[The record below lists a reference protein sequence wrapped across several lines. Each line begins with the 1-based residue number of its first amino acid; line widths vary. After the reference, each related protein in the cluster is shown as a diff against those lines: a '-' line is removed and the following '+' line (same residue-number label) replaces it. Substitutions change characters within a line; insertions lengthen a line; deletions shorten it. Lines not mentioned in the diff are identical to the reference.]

1 MTNTQNDLLQRAL
14 VATKRGSRAEAA
26 QLLDQFI
33 AAKFSLSVQDLQIR
47 DDTLS
52 LNSINGTFQTAD
64 GRKLF
69 FKFHMEESEE
79 TVSEYYRAELLD
91 AAGYPV
97 ETPCFVSKEVGE
109 QILIYP
115 FKDSERLADMCR
127 RLEHAA
133 GSSEF
138 SALVA
143 GQQELD
149 TLCAERCIATMHPA
163 TPRELEQEPLLQL
176 FYWRLVDKDPNG
188 IIIPGGR
195 LKRYYWNSV
204 CTFPEAIQLPYPDL
218 AARTWCINGL
228 RYPLT
233 LATAFA
239 QAQTMLAPDYYTS
252 YTGCTA
258 HGDAHNGNV
267 WVNKDTQ
274 GKISLSWFDPAFAG
288 AHIPVLLA
296 EVKALFHNIFAHP
309 DWLYDSSKADADLV
323 VRCSL
328 EPGEIFV
335 THNWRLSALRKA
347 FLDSKRDNFWLP
359 VLSKLKATGDLP
371 SDWEAYVRSALFCC
385 PTLVM
390 NLCAGMGSSQN
401 DHTPQTSLLGFS
413 LAIML
418 GCSPESGADYVSD
431 FFKEINSLLK

>member
-1 MTNTQNDLLQRAL
+1 MTDTPNDLLQRAL
-14 VATKRGSRAEAA
+14 AATKCGAHAVATES
-26 QLLDQFI
+26 LSQFI
-33 AAKFSLSVQDLQIR
+33 ARKFSLSVQGLQIR

-79 TVSEYYRAELLD
+79 TVAEYYRAELLES
-91 AAGYPV
+91 AGYPV
-97 ETPCFVSKEVGE
+97 ETPCYVSREVGE

-115 FKDSERLADMCR
+115 FKESERLADMCR

-133 GSSEF
+133 GTPEF
-138 SALVA
+138 IALLA
-143 GQQELD
+143 GQQALD
-149 TLCAERCIATMHPA
+149 TLCAERCIETMHTA
-163 TPRELEQEPLLQL
+163 TPSELEQEPLLQL
-176 FYWRLVDKDPNG
+176 FYWRLVDKDSDG
-188 IIIPGGR
+188 VTAPGGR
-195 LKRYYWNSV
+195 LKRYYLNSV
-204 CTFPEAIQLPYPDL
+204 CTFPEAVQLPYTDL
-218 AARTWCINGL
+218 ASRTWCINGL
-228 RYPLT
+228 CYPLT
-233 LATAFA
+233 LATAFS
-239 QAQTMLAPDYYTS
+239 QAQTMLAPEYYQS

-267 WVNKDTQ
+267 WANKDTQ
-274 GKISLSWFDPAFAG
+274 GGISLSWFDPAFAG
-288 AHIPVLLA
+288 THIPVLLA

-309 DWLYDSSKADADLV
+309 DWLYDSGEADTDLA

-328 EPGEIFV
+328 QPGEILV
-335 THNWRLSALRKA
+335 THNWSISVLRKE
-347 FLDSKRDNFWLP
+347 FLDSKRDNFWVP
-359 VLSKLKATGDLP
+359 VLSKLKASGDLP
-371 SDWEAYVRSALFCC
+371 ADWEAYVRSALFCC

-413 LAIML
+413 IAIML
-418 GCSPESGADYVSD
+418 GCSPETGSDYVSD